1 MSTPTHSIRWELH
14 ENPYRS
20 LSGCFVYDDASIDP
34 ESCGFRVVRVLAD
47 ALTLPLTNHPEP
59 DCLLA
64 EAITPWLHSLLPAN
78 TTAFHWSRAMY
89 PRNRVGRHRAA
100 SDVRTHHAE
109 GRAAASYEHGFA
121 VESHSLSHT
130 EDLHQAVFNAP
141 RARSGSL
148 VILNT
153 RSVEPR
159 DLLEHLITLRTT
171 FGERLRLQ
179 HLAEALTPLGTVVLS
194 REWDDGGESSREI
207 ALSRAIPL
215 MPLPSEDLPG

>member
-20 LSGCFVYDDASIDP
+20 LSGCFLCDDASIDP
-34 ESCGFRVVRVLAD
+34 ESCGFRVARVFAD
-47 ALTLPLTNHPEP
+47 ALALPLPDDPEP

-64 EAITPWLHSLLPAN
+64 DAVTPWLHSLLPAN

-89 PRNRVGRHRAA
+89 PRNRVGRHRAV
-100 SDVRTHHAE
+100 SDVRTHRAE
-109 GRAAASYEHGFA
+109 DRAAASYEDGFA
-121 VESHSLSHT
+121 VESHRLSQA
-130 EDLHQAVFNAP
+130 EDLHHAVFRAP

-148 VILNT
+148 VLLDT
-153 RSVEPR
+153 RSVGPS
-159 DLLEHLITLRTT
+159 DLLERLITLRTT

-207 ALSRAIPL
+207 VLSRAIPL
-215 MPLPSEDLPG
+215 MPLPGDDLPG